1 MAHAMEAD
9 AERMAEIY
17 YEAFQT
23 DPGNTYWWPDDRAGM
38 MEWMVRRIRRK
49 TRDPSMRHFKVVD
62 GTGEMVAF
70 ARWDVPR
77 GSAALGGWPGSG
89 EQVNGGGVEAGVP
102 GPVGGE
108 AEVNGDATAPL
119 TGGTEAPKPSPADAD
134 LPRGVDVELCQGF
147 FDGLVRMSSKWMTED
162 MLGKQRGA
170 PRSIGAAVRTL
181 TAARPL
187 ADRDVDKILQAGR
200 REGADAAYASDRRRG
215 RRQDLSRGNARWK
228 AHLREAGLPRGRRPR
243 VRPGRAYQG
252 PPWRLQALHYDP
264 GAGEA
269 ITAQQFHQ
277 PWPTMPGL

>member
-1 MAHAMEAD
+1 MAHAVEAD

-23 DPGNTYWWPDDRAGM
+23 DPGNTYWWPDDRDGM

-49 TRDPSMRHFKVVD
+49 TRDPSMRHFKVIDAV
-62 GTGEMVAF
+62 TGDMVAF

-77 GSAALGGWPGSG
+77 GSAALGGWPGG
-89 EQVNGGGVEAGVP
+89 DVEVGVP

-108 AEVNGDATAPL
+108 VEVNGEAPVPL

-170 PRSIGAAVRTL
+170 PRSRGAAVRTL

-187 ADRDVDKILQAGR
+187 ADRDVDKVLQTRR
-200 REGADAAYASDRRRG
+200 RESADAAYAGDRRRG
-215 RRQDLSRGNARWK
+215 GRQGLSRGNARWK

-252 PPWRLQALHYDP
+252 PPWRLQALHYDS
-264 GAGEA
+264 GACEA
-269 ITAQQFHQ
+269 ITTWQIHE